1 MNTTTLIGEWHMG
14 GTDRELHGRFHSN
27 VDILAV
33 LSGRDSEPSVP
44 APAPSDQPLLMKR
57 AGDEDWQPLTA

>member
-1 MNTTTLIGEWHMG
+1 MNTTALIGEWHMG
-14 GTDRELHGRFHSN
+14 ETDRELDGRFHSN

-44 APAPSDQPLLMKR
+44 APVPSAQPVLMKR
-57 AGDEDWQPLTA
+57 AGDADWEPLTA

>member
-1 MNTTTLIGEWHMG
+1 MG
-14 GTDRELHGRFHSN
+14 GSDRELHGRFHSN